1 MEQQRNYT
9 AKQFRLNE
17 NCWQSDTAHFY
28 YAAAPAG
35 SPPPK
40 LTGGVSAFPDNA
52 TKIFLLPQNRVSLAF
67 NATKSQLCNPRI
79 WRRLKRIFAMLAE
92 ERKEA
97 KEVLWEFLGLEGDD
111 GDEVEICT
119 KVLLMQNWLEKC
131 LEYLLSKPP
140 PAQVSTVWCIPAVP
154 RLSRAPNTAACWRG
168 G

>member
-1 MEQQRNYT
+1 MERRQNYIT
-9 AKQFRLNE
+9 EQLKPNE
-17 NCWQSDTAHFY
+17 NCEQSDNSYFY
-28 YAAAPAG
+28 CAVAPIG
-35 SPPPK
+35 SPPPEF
-40 LTGGVSAFPDNA
+40 TGGFPTNA
-52 TKIFLLPQNRVSLAF
+52 SRIFPLPQNSLTLLF
-67 NATKSQLCNPRI
+67 NLLKLQPQNLGM
-79 WRRLKRIFAMLAE
+79 WRRLKRIFAMLAK

-154 RLSRAPNTAACWRG
+154 RLIRAPNTAACLAWRVAG
-168 G
+168 

>member
-1 MEQQRNYT
+1 MAEREIVLTQHDCGHDNRDT
-9 AKQFRLNE
+9 SSIPSVPPFASLTPPQF
-17 NCWQSDTAHFY
+17 
-28 YAAAPAG
+28 
-35 SPPPK
+35 
-40 LTGGVSAFPDNA
+40 TGGVAFPANA
-52 TKIFLLPQNRVSLAF
+52 STIFPLPQNLLTLLF
-67 NATKSQLCNPRI
+67 NLLKLQPQNLGI
-79 WRRLKRIFAMLAE
+79 WRRLKRIFAMLAK